1 MRYITLI
8 LLLSCGFDSEPDIVL
23 NTQYLDLEPF
33 KQRFLDD
40 YYKYKGKE
48 FRAHRTVVVKDGKV
62 PQLRPDARTFAV
74 CDRYTDGSRIV
85 VIQPQLWLEIV
96 DDNARYALF
105 LHELGHCLYDLKH
118 RIDIHI
124 MHSTLDLTTNY
135 VDDDFRHRYNGSDF
149 EQFFNKGAF

>member
-8 LLLSCGFDSEPDIVL
+8 LLLSCGFDSEPDIVIE
-23 NTQYLDLEPF
+23 TKYLDLEPY

-40 YYKYKGKE
+40 YYKHKGKE

-62 PQLRPDARTFAV
+62 PQLRPNSITFAV
-74 CDRYTDGSRIV
+74 CNRYTNGRYTIV
-85 VIQPQLWLEIV
+85 IKAKLWHEIA

-118 RIDIHI
+118 RIDIMV
-124 MHSTLDLTTNY
+124 MHSSLDLKANCIDNAY
-135 VDDDFRHRYNGSDF
+135 RHCYNENNF
-149 EQFFNKGAF
+149 KQFFNKGAF